1 MDIKQILEC
10 FTNFIGDNELGEKEG
25 QTTPDITLEEKEKIE
40 ESKVA
45 SINKTFTKFIEEK
58 MNEVDQQTAEKVND
72 ERQADVNTAVK
83 DVEKAKQEL
92 EDAKE
97 VLKVAN
103 EKAKKSNKLL
113 KKWKKSKGLDKKD
126 ESLEDYDDPQGKIT
140 LRDAK
145 KEFEQLVKEASD
157 IYWQGYKFI
166 DITGLENAC
175 PSFTNINWEDIPELI
190 RSWGYV
196 VVDDSNEE
204 EPAISLVKGTTEE
217 DIKEMIKAFNKENGF
232 DESPKESTTVVD
244 NDKEFKVPDEA
255 YDIVRK
261 NLLDVMR
268 GYGWV
273 DLEQLQEYIK
283 DEGLE
288 LTDEELIAVAKT
300 CLKYTKVY
308 DASELQD
315 TDLQDIEDA
324 YGTVIVVGDFK
335 RLPKNESLK
344 EKITEEV
351 VAKFD
356 NGKHEIVKCKEGY
369 FNRYNIKNGKA
380 RTTTKCL
387 ESLPSALMALKKR
400 FPKAEEVKEKE

>member
-40 ESKVA
+40 ESKIV
-45 SINKTFTKFIEEK
+45 SINKTFTKFIEQK
-58 MNEVDQQTAEKVND
+58 INEVDQETAEEVND
-72 ERQADVNTAVK
+72 QRQADVNTAAK

-97 VLKVAN
+97 VLKIAN

-113 KKWKKSKGLDKKD
+113 KKWKKSKGYSESIEPKKYIVQDVDLNSVDPIPDSQD
-126 ESLEDYDDPQGKIT
+126 EFDSLEDAMNQ
-140 LRDAK
+140 LK
-145 KEFEQLVKEASD
+145 KRHAEEPDKYIELVDTE
-157 IYWQGYKFI
+157 
-166 DITGLENAC
+166 
-175 PSFTNINWEDIPELI
+175 
-190 RSWGYV
+190 
-196 VVDDSNEE
+196 DDSIVASTDEIE
-204 EPAISLVKGTTEE
+204 DGTLT
-217 DIKEMIKAFNKENGF
+217 
-232 DESPKESTTVVD
+232 ESTTVID

-335 RLPKNESLK
+335 RLPKNESLN
-344 EKITEEV
+344 EEV

-400 FPKAEEVKEKE
+400 FPKAEEVKE

>member
-10 FTNFIGDNELGEKEG
+10 FTNFIGDSELGEKEG
-25 QTTPDITLEEKEKIE
+25 QTVSDITLEEKEKIE

-45 SINKTFTKFIEEK
+45 SINKTFTKFIEQK
-58 MNEVDQQTAEKVND
+58 MNEVDQETAEKVND
-72 ERQADVNTAVK
+72 ERQADVNTAAK

-97 VLKVAN
+97 VLKIAN

-126 ESLEDYDDPQGKIT
+126 ESLNEKTVYYVCLGDEQKSPDFDTQEEARKWAEANYD
-140 LRDAK
+140 
-145 KEFEQLVKEASD
+145 
-157 IYWQGYKFI
+157 
-166 DITGLENAC
+166 
-175 PSFTNINWEDIPELI
+175 
-190 RSWGYV
+190 
-196 VVDDSNEE
+196 VDDDRVSIESETFELEE
-204 EPAISLVKGTTEE
+204 SLKE
-217 DIKEMIKAFNKENGF
+217 D
-232 DESPKESTTVVD
+232 TTVID
-244 NDKEFKVPDEA
+244 NGKEFKVPDEA

-273 DLEQLQEYIK
+273 DIEQLQEYIK

-324 YGTVIVVGDFK
+324 YGTVIVVSDFK
-335 RLPKNESLK
+335 RLPKNESLN
-344 EKITEEV
+344 EEV